1 MRRTKAVLLSRG
13 SIMTLLLVVASGC
26 AQDPVDGLDEAPGE
40 AIELLDLVNMENA
53 YSAAVQGAGGDVLYL
68 PENPNLRMRL
78 AVEPLAIEV
87 AAIGD
92 PLPGFDPVELA
103 EATEAFAAVEEIDEG
118 LGPIFNEA
126 GCGVCH
132 GIPALGGAGTQIER
146 RFGRLA
152 NGVFDALEGQGGS
165 LRDLFSNGTYVTE
178 AGQTCT
184 IPVEVE
190 PSTANVSNVGRT
202 SIPLFGLGLMDAMP
216 DEVFAQVQATQPPED
231 RGITTSVVVALADT
245 RDSRQGNGTRRLARF
260 GWKGGVPSLVQFS
273 GDAYMNEMGITTQS
287 CVNGVSN
294 LAFASEQFPNN
305 VAPPAGCNG
314 GDLAPAN
321 PAGNPQIPEF
331 TDDVVGSCAGGRDEV
346 QDDLALFT
354 LFMTS
359 LAPPPRNLTNPSRI
373 QRGLDAFQVIGCG
386 DCHVTG
392 TYVTPFTPFNGVPS
406 RAGFRPFSDFMVH
419 DMGSLGD
426 NIANTGQSATAAR
439 RMRTPPL
446 WGVKHKP
453 NLLHDGRANNA
464 NLDTRLTD
472 AIVAH
477 AGQAQG
483 ERDNFLFFLNS
494 TQRADLLFFLKSL

>member
-1 MRRTKAVLLSRG
+1 MRRTKTLLSHG
-13 SIMTLLLVVASGC
+13 SIATLVLIVASGC
-26 AQDPVDGLDEAPGE
+26 ALDPADGLDEAPGE
-40 AIELLDLVNMENA
+40 EVNSLVLADMDLA
-53 YSAAVQGAGGDVLYL
+53 YSAAVEAAGGDVLYQ
-68 PENPNLRMRL
+68 PDNPNLRTRL
-78 AVEPLAIEV
+78 AIEPLAIEV

-103 EATEAFAAVEEIDEG
+103 EAREAFEAVEEIDEG

-146 RFGRLA
+146 RFGRIA
-152 NGVFDALEGQGGS
+152 NGSFDALEGQGGS

-184 IPVEVE
+184 IPVEVQ
-190 PSTANVSNVGRT
+190 PSNANVSNVGRT
-202 SIPLFGLGLMDAMP
+202 SVPLFGLGLMDAMP

-231 RGITTSVVVALADT
+231 RGITTNVVVALADT

-260 GWKGGVPSLVQFS
+260 GWKGGVPGLVQFS

-287 CVNGVSN
+287 CVDGVSN
-294 LAFASEQFPNN
+294 LAFALEQFPNN
-305 VAPPAGCNG
+305 IAPPAGCNG

-321 PAGNPQIPEF
+321 PAGDPQIPQF

-346 QDDLALFT
+346 QDDIALFA

-359 LAPPPRNLTNPSRI
+359 LAPPPRDMTNPARI
-373 QRGLDAFQVIGCG
+373 QRGEDAFNVIGCG

-392 TYVTPFTPFNGVPS
+392 TYITPFNPFNGVPA

-426 NIANTGQSATAAR
+426 NIANTGQSAAVAR
-439 RMRTPPL
+439 RMRTAPL

-464 NLDTRLTD
+464 NVDTRLTD
-472 AIVAH
+472 AILAH

-483 ERDNFLFFLNS
+483 ERDNFVFFLNS
-494 TQRADLLFFLKSL
+494 AQRADLLFFLKSL